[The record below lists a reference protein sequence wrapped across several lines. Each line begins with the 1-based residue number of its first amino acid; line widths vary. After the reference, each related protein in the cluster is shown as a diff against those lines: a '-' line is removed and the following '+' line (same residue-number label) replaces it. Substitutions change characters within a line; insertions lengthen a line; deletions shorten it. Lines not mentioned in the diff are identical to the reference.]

1 MYFYIFI
8 KAGVKGIILRFLG
21 TFDVINKTYYLLNI
35 KKKKVSF
42 FLKNIENKKR
52 TDVFVMLVE
61 KEFDEWEDKTKYGR
75 IRKWFSFN
83 DAKIALKSSQ
93 SFYLDILKKTSN
105 IS

>member
-1 MYFYIFI
+1 
-8 KAGVKGIILRFLG
+8 
-21 TFDVINKTYYLLNI
+21 
-35 KKKKVSF
+35 
-42 FLKNIENKKR
+42 
-52 TDVFVMLVE
+52 MLVE